1 MVVNLHT
8 AHRHQ
13 SIPDTMQSGQ
23 GEGGK
28 ESKKHLILYTYIL
41 TTATFGLSLCDFEC
55 FRGRATL
62 NTSKFTNV
70 EGRKDALGHP
80 RFATQDHTPARVT
93 PLPSNMTVQKRYV
106 TLLCIAEAL

>member
-1 MVVNLHT
+1 
-8 AHRHQ
+8 
-13 SIPDTMQSGQ
+13 MQSSQ
-23 GEGGK
+23 GEVGPRGQ

-62 NTSKFTNV
+62 NTSKFPNV
-70 EGRKDALGHP
+70 EGREDALGHP

-93 PLPSNMTVQKRYV
+93 SLPSNMTVQKRYV
-106 TLLCIAEAL
+106 TLLRIAEAL